1 MKKKF
6 LFILS
11 ILVAIGITNYI
22 KTERSKNIV
31 LVKTKWK
38 TFVKTSKTV
47 IDSHGTTP
55 EEFVAAKIKRPLPDN
70 KNNRSIASVNPY
82 KGFMVRNNR
91 IVMGEINKNYEDE
104 NNELKMTNEINPEW
118 KDMMG
123 NELMRFQPKDTKLMV
138 KEEVPVI
145 KIVNGVGRYLE
156 QVTVTYLLKNGN
168 RNSFKALVDSETG
181 LVVETWD
188 RTIHEHIRRKRGGLI
203 LPSINDNSI
212 VTK

>member
-11 ILVAIGITNYI
+11 IFVAIGITNYI
-22 KTERSKNIV
+22 KTERSKNVVHI
-31 LVKTKWK
+31 KTKWK
-38 TFVKTSKTV
+38 TFVKSSKTV
-47 IDSHGTTP
+47 IDSHNTTP
-55 EEFVAAKIKRPLPDN
+55 EEFFAAKIKNPISEN
-70 KNNRSIASVNPY
+70 KNNRTIASMNPY
-82 KGFMVRNNR
+82 QGFMVRNNR
-91 IVMGEINKNYEDE
+91 IVMGELNKNYENE

-118 KDMMG
+118 KELMG

-138 KEEVPVI
+138 KEDVPVI

-181 LVVETWD
+181 LVAETWD
-188 RTIHEHIRRKRGGLI
+188 RTIHEQIRPKRGGLI